1 MSITGALSTAV
12 SGLQASAVQI
22 SVAAHNVA
30 NLNSDGY
37 KALEVKITSQVSGGS
52 SGGRTFSS
60 GVVET
65 KVLETDHPVD
75 LAEEFINM
83 TIAKISYAANAQVIR
98 TLEDV
103 TAIFLDIE
111 V

>member
-12 SGLQASAVQI
+12 SGLQASAVQFG
-22 SVAAHNVA
+22 VAAHNVA

-37 KALEVKITSQVSGGS
+37 KALEVQVTSSVPGGTNN
-52 SGGRTFSS
+52 GRTFSS

-65 KVLETDHPVD
+65 KILESNHGVD
-75 LAEEFINM
+75 LAQEYVNM
-83 TIAKISYAANAQVIR
+83 TIAKISYTANAEVIR
-98 TLEDV
+98 TLEDM

>member
-12 SGLQASAVQI
+12 SGLQASAVQFG
-22 SVAAHNVA
+22 VAAHNVA

-37 KALEVKITSQVSGGS
+37 KALEVQFTSSVP
-52 SGGRTFSS
+52 GGRTFSS

-65 KVLETDHPVD
+65 KVLESDHGVN
-75 LAEEFINM
+75 LAQEFINM